1 MKRKMHRR
9 DRAKS
14 RDLLDPRHAKRQGE
28 RERESKANLISD
40 LERGTRTRDGRTDS
54 STWKQIIILAIIV
67 INV

>member
-1 MKRKMHRR
+1 MHKR

-14 RDLLDPRHAKRQGE
+14 RDLLDPRHAE
-28 RERESKANLISD
+28 REREKESKANLISD

>member
-14 RDLLDPRHAKRQGE
+14 RDLLDPRHAQTEG
-28 RERESKANLISD
+28 ERESKANLISD